1 MCAIPPLRLNEE
13 ISANEAFDSEH
24 FLFVNDTA
32 GNVFFLLKMLFS
44 RCPFYE
50 KVA

>member
-13 ISANEAFDSEH
+13 ISAIEAFGSGH